1 MTQEYVNLITDLIM
15 LKRTYY
21 SQYAELFDKAFKAME
36 VDEQLIENIENAID
50 RYKEVHNHE
59 SF

>member
-36 VDEQLIENIENAID
+36 VDEQLIKNIENAINK
-50 RYKEVHNHE
+50 YKEAH
-59 SF
+59 

>member
-50 RYKEVHNHE
+50 RYKEVH
-59 SF
+59 